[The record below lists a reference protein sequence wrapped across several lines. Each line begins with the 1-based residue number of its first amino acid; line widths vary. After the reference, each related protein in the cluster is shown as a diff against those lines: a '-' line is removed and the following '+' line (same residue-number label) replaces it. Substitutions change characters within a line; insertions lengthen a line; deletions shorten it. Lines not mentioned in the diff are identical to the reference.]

1 MEKLITTPL
10 RETALPLPLRTR
22 ISKKRVFSG
31 QEKAMAVSLTNT
43 CEHEKRQT
51 FFEKKPEK
59 LAILLLFKALCSLGQ
74 KNRDHLGEHNGL
86 AKKA

>member
-1 MEKLITTPL
+1 MT
-10 RETALPLPLRTR
+10 
-22 ISKKRVFSG
+22 
-31 QEKAMAVSLTNT
+31 VSLTNT

-86 AKKA
+86 VKKA